1 MMRNLKTIALTLS
14 VAALMACKG
23 TTADNGLEIATNS
36 IEAPQTAATIATVVE
51 ESVTIQ
57 IALLLDTS
65 NSMDGLI
72 DQAKTQLWDVVNKM
86 SGAHCNEQ
94 QALLEI
100 ALYEYGN
107 SRLNSEEGFVRQVLS
122 FSTDLDLISKE
133 LFSLR
138 TNGGE
143 EYCGTVIGA
152 SLKQLEWKKGK
163 NDLKMIFIAGN
174 EGFNQGAV
182 PFSSSIAQ
190 AIEKDVVV
198 NTIFCGDWN
207 TGTQLKWKEGATLGK
222 GQYMNLDHNQKSIY
236 VATPYDDQILNYN
249 HLLND
254 TYIAFGRQGYENK
267 AVQMHMDEAVQ
278 EVSTQ
283 ANVKRTLAKSSANY
297 RNSSWDLVDAL
308 DNEEMKEKVLTEDN
322 IKTLPDSIRNKSKKD
337 ITAFAK
343 AKKQERISIQN
354 KIKELNQKRDQYI
367 ATQEHTETN
376 GLESAMFKAIKKQ
389 SVSKNYKWE

>member
-1 MMRNLKTIALTLS
+1 MRNLKTIAFTLS

-23 TTADNGLEIATNS
+23 TTVDNGLEIATNS
-36 IEAPQTAATIATVVE
+36 IEAPQTAANIATVVE
-51 ESVTIQ
+51 EPVTIQ

-107 SRLNSEEGFVRQVLS
+107 SGLHSEEGFVRQVLS

-143 EYCGTVIGA
+143 EYCGTVIGT

-207 TGTQLKWKEGATLGK
+207 TGAQLQWKEGATLGK
-222 GQYMNLDHNQKSIY
+222 GEYMNLDHNQKSAY

-249 HLLND
+249 RLLND

-278 EVSTQ
+278 EISAQ

-308 DNEEMKEKVLTEDN
+308 DDEDMKGKVLTEDN
-322 IKTLPDSIRNKSKKD
+322 IKTLPDTIRTKSKKE

-367 ATQEHTETN
+367 ATQALTETN

>member
-1 MMRNLKTIALTLS
+1 MKNLKTIAFTLS
-14 VAALMACKG
+14 VTALMACKG
-23 TTADNGLEIATNS
+23 TAAENGVEIATNG
-36 IEAPQTAATIATVVE
+36 IEIPQTTAAMATVVE
-51 ESVTIQ
+51 EPATIQ

-107 SRLNSEEGFVRQVLS
+107 SRLHSEEGFVRQVLS

-143 EYCGTVIGA
+143 EYCGTVIGT

-174 EGFNQGAV
+174 EGFNQGTV

-207 TGTQLKWKEGATLGK
+207 TGAQLQWKEGATLGK
-222 GQYMNLDHNQKSIY
+222 GQYMNLDHNQKSAY

-278 EVSTQ
+278 EVSAQ

-308 DNEEMKEKVLTEDN
+308 DDEDMKGKVLTEEN
-322 IKTLPDSIRNKSKKD
+322 IKTLPDSIRTKSKKE
-337 ITAFAK
+337 IAAFAK
-343 AKKQERISIQN
+343 AKKQERTSIQN

-367 ATQEHTETN
+367 TTQSLTETN

-389 SVSKNYKWE
+389 SVSKNFQWE

>member
-1 MMRNLKTIALTLS
+1 MKHTKTIIAISLISGLIS
-14 VAALMACKG
+14 CKG
-23 TTADNGLEIATNS
+23 NTEETALVFNNCQ
-36 IEAPQTAATIATVVE
+36 IEVPATVIASME
-51 ESVTIQ
+51 ETKPATIQ

-72 DQAKTQLWDVVNKM
+72 DQAKTQLWDIVNKM
-86 SGAHCNEQ
+86 SAAHCNEQ
-94 QALLEI
+94 QAMLEI
-100 ALYEYGN
+100 AIYEYGN
-107 SRLNSEEGFVRQVLS
+107 SRLSSNDGFVRKVLS

-143 EYCGTVIGA
+143 EYCGTVIDN
-152 SLKQLEWKKGK
+152 SLKNLEWKNGK

-207 TGTQLKWKEGATLGK
+207 SGTQLRWKEGATLGK
-222 GQYMNLDHNQKSIY
+222 GEYMNLDHNQKSTY
-236 VATPYDDQILNYN
+236 VATPYDDEILEWNKK
-249 HLLND
+249 LNK
-254 TYIAFGRQGYENK
+254 TYVYYGAQGQSFK
-267 AVQMHMDEAVQ
+267 AVQMDMDEVVEAESV
-278 EVSTQ
+278 Q
-283 ANVKRTLAKSSANY
+283 ANVKRSVAKSSSNY
-297 RNSSWDLVDAL
+297 RNASWDLVDAM
-308 DNEEMKEKVLTEDN
+308 DDKESQEELFKAKNLA
-322 IKTLPDSIRNKSKKD
+322 TLPDSIRNKSRKE

-343 AKKQERISIQN
+343 AKKEERTSIQN
-354 KIKELNQKRDQYI
+354 KIQELNEKRDSYI
-367 ATQEHTETN
+367 ASKSLSESN

>member
-107 SRLNSEEGFVRQVLS
+107 SRLNSEEGFVRQALS

-308 DNEEMKEKVLTEDN
+308 DNEEMKEKVLTDEN
-322 IKTLPDSIRNKSKKD
+322 IKTLPDSIRTKSKKE

-343 AKKQERISIQN
+343 AKKQERTYIQN

-367 ATQEHTETN
+367 ATQELTEAN

>member
-1 MMRNLKTIALTLS
+1 MKNTKIITAIALLGLLTS
-14 VAALMACKG
+14 CKG
-23 TTADNGLEIATNS
+23 SNHES
-36 IEAPQTAATIATVVE
+36 ETAAIIPPIENLSNEMDEDIKPA
-51 ESVTIQ
+51 TIQ

-72 DQAKTQLWDVVNKM
+72 DQAKTQLWDIVNKM
-86 SGAHCNEQ
+86 SSAQCNEQ

-107 SRLNSEEGFVRQVLS
+107 SGLSYKDGFVRKVLS

-143 EYCGTVIGA
+143 EYCGTVIDR
-152 SLKQLEWKKGK
+152 SLKQLEWKNGK

-174 EGFNQGAV
+174 EGFNQGAM

-207 TGTQLKWKEGATLGK
+207 TGTQLQWKEGAVLGK
-222 GQYMNLDHNQKSIY
+222 GEYMNLDHNQKSTY
-236 VATPYDDQILNYN
+236 VATPYDDEILEWNKK
-249 HLLND
+249 LND
-254 TYIAFGRQGYENK
+254 TYVYYGRKGQDKK
-267 AVQMHMDEAVQ
+267 AVQLSMDEVVE
-278 EVSTQ
+278 EVSIQ
-283 ANVKRTLAKSSANY
+283 ANVKRSVAKSSVNY
-297 RNSSWDLVDAL
+297 RNSSWDLVDAMDDKDAKKEL
-308 DNEEMKEKVLTEDN
+308 FKEENLA
-322 IKTLPDSIRNKSKKD
+322 TLPDSIRHKSNEE

-343 AKKQERISIQN
+343 AKKQQRIAIQDKINQFN
-354 KIKELNQKRDQYI
+354 KKRDQYI
-367 ATQEHTETN
+367 ATQSLTETN
-376 GLESAMFKAIKKQ
+376 ALESAMFQAIKKQ
-389 SVSKNYKWE
+389 SVSKNYQWKK

>member
-1 MMRNLKTIALTLS
+1 MRNLKTIALTLS

-308 DNEEMKEKVLTEDN
+308 DNEEMKEKVLTDEN
-322 IKTLPDSIRNKSKKD
+322 IKTLPDSIRTKSKKE

-367 ATQEHTETN
+367 ATQELTETN

>member
-1 MMRNLKTIALTLS
+1 MKNLKTIAFTLS
-14 VAALMACKG
+14 VTALMACKG
-23 TTADNGLEIATNS
+23 TTAENGGEIATNG
-36 IEAPQTAATIATVVE
+36 IEIPQTTAAMATVVE
-51 ESVTIQ
+51 EPATIQ

-107 SRLNSEEGFVRQVLS
+107 SGLHPEEGFVRQVLS

-143 EYCGTVIGA
+143 EYCGTVIGT

-207 TGTQLKWKEGATLGK
+207 TGAQLQWKEGATLGK
-222 GQYMNLDHNQKSIY
+222 GQYMNLDHNQKSAY

-278 EVSTQ
+278 EVSAQ

-308 DNEEMKEKVLTEDN
+308 DDEDMKGKVLTEEN
-322 IKTLPDSIRNKSKKD
+322 IKTLPDSIRTKSKKE

-367 ATQEHTETN
+367 ATQSLTETN

-389 SVSKNYKWE
+389 SVSKNYQWQ

>member
-1 MMRNLKTIALTLS
+1 MKNLRTIAFTLS
-14 VAALMACKG
+14 ITALMACKG
-23 TTADNGLEIATNS
+23 TATENEVEIATSS
-36 IEAPQTAATIATVVE
+36 IETSPTPAASTTVVE
-51 ESVTIQ
+51 EPVTIQ

-86 SGAHCNEQ
+86 SGAQCNEQ

-107 SRLNSEEGFVRQVLS
+107 SKLNAEEGFVRQVLS

-133 LFSLR
+133 LFGLR
-138 TNGGE
+138 TSGGE

-152 SLKQLEWKKGK
+152 SLKQLKWKNGK

-207 TGTQLKWKEGATLGK
+207 TGAQLRWKEGATLGK
-222 GQYMNLDHNQKSIY
+222 GEYMNLDHNQKSAY

-249 HLLND
+249 QRLNN
-254 TYIAFGRQGYENK
+254 TYIAFGRRGYENK
-267 AVQMHMDEAVQ
+267 AVQMQMDEAVQ
-278 EVSTQ
+278 EVSAQ

-308 DNEEMKEKVLTEDN
+308 DDEDMKGKVLTEEN
-322 IKTLPDSIRNKSKKD
+322 IKTLPDSIRTKSRKE

-343 AKKQERISIQN
+343 AKKQERTSIQN
-354 KIKELNQKRDQYI
+354 KIKELNRKRDQYI
-367 ATQEHTETN
+367 AKESLTETN
-376 GLESAMFKAIKKQ
+376 GLESAMFQAIKKQ
-389 SVSKNYKWE
+389 SVSKNYKWK

>member
-1 MMRNLKTIALTLS
+1 MMRNLKTIAFTLS

-23 TTADNGLEIATNS
+23 TTVDNGLEIATNS
-36 IEAPQTAATIATVVE
+36 IEAPQTAANIATVVE
-51 ESVTIQ
+51 EPVTIQ

-107 SRLNSEEGFVRQVLS
+107 SGLHSEEGFVRQVLS

-143 EYCGTVIGA
+143 EYCGTVIGT

-207 TGTQLKWKEGATLGK
+207 TGAQLQWKEGATLGK
-222 GQYMNLDHNQKSIY
+222 GEYMNLDHNQKSAY

-249 HLLND
+249 RLLND

-278 EVSTQ
+278 EISAQ

-308 DNEEMKEKVLTEDN
+308 DDEDMKGKVLTEDN
-322 IKTLPDSIRNKSKKD
+322 IKTLPDSIRTKSKKE

-367 ATQEHTETN
+367 ATQALTETN

>member
-1 MMRNLKTIALTLS
+1 MMNNLKTLAFTLS
-14 VAALMACKG
+14 IASLMSCKG
-23 TTADNGLEIATNS
+23 ATTENEVETAKNT
-36 IEAPQTAATIATVVE
+36 IENPQTAAAISTVVE
-51 ESVTIQ
+51 EPVTIQ
-57 IALLLDTS
+57 IAMLLDTS

-107 SRLNSEEGFVRQVLS
+107 SGLNSEEGFVRQVLS
-122 FSTDLDLISKE
+122 FSTDLDLISKK

-143 EYCGTVIGA
+143 EYCGTVIDN
-152 SLKQLEWKKGK
+152 SLKQLEWRDGA

-190 AIEKDVVV
+190 AVEKEVVV

-207 TGTQLKWKEGATLGK
+207 TGVQLKWKEGATLGK
-222 GQYMNLDHNQKSIY
+222 GEYMNLDHNQKSAY
-236 VATPYDDQILNYN
+236 AVTPYDNQILNYN
-249 HLLND
+249 HQLND
-254 TYIAFGRQGYENK
+254 TYIAFGRQGYDKK
-267 AVQMHMDEAVQ
+267 AVQMHMDEEVQ
-278 EVSTQ
+278 EVSAQ

-297 RNSSWDLVDAL
+297 RNSSWVLVDAL
-308 DNEEMKEKVLTEDN
+308 DDEDMKGKVLTEEN
-322 IKTLPDSIRNKSKKD
+322 IKTLPDSIRYKSKKE

-343 AKKQERISIQN
+343 AKKQERTSIQN

-367 ATQEHTETN
+367 ATQSLTDTN
-376 GLESAMFKAIKKQ
+376 ELESAMFKAIKKQ
-389 SVSKNYKWE
+389 STLKNYKWE

>member
-1 MMRNLKTIALTLS
+1 MMRNLKTIAFTLS

-23 TTADNGLEIATNS
+23 TTVDNGLEIATNS
-36 IEAPQTAATIATVVE
+36 IEAPQTAANIATVVE
-51 ESVTIQ
+51 EPVTIQ

-107 SRLNSEEGFVRQVLS
+107 SGLHSEEGFVRQVLS

-143 EYCGTVIGA
+143 EYCGTVIGT

-207 TGTQLKWKEGATLGK
+207 TGAQLQWKEGATLGK
-222 GQYMNLDHNQKSIY
+222 GEYMNLDHNQKSAY

-249 HLLND
+249 RLLND

-278 EVSTQ
+278 EISAQ

-308 DNEEMKEKVLTEDN
+308 DDEDMKGKVLTEDN
-322 IKTLPDSIRNKSKKD
+322 IKTLPDTIRTKSKKE

-367 ATQEHTETN
+367 ATQALTETN

>member
-1 MMRNLKTIALTLS
+1 MKNTKIMTVIALLGLLTS
-14 VAALMACKG
+14 CKG
-23 TTADNGLEIATNS
+23 SNHESEI
-36 IEAPQTAATIATVVE
+36 AATIPPIENPSNEIVE
-51 ESVTIQ
+51 DIKPATIQ

-72 DQAKTQLWDVVNKM
+72 DQAKTQLWDIVNKM
-86 SGAHCNEQ
+86 SSAHCNEQ

-107 SRLNSEEGFVRQVLS
+107 SGLSHKDGFVRKVLS

-143 EYCGTVIGA
+143 EYCGTVIDR
-152 SLKQLEWKKGK
+152 SLKQLEWKNGK

-174 EGFNQGAV
+174 EGFNQGAM

-190 AIEKDVVV
+190 AIEKEVVV

-207 TGTQLKWKEGATLGK
+207 TGTQLQWKEGAVLGK
-222 GQYMNLDHNQKSIY
+222 GEYMNLDHNQKSTY
-236 VATPYDDQILNYN
+236 VATPYDDEILEWNKK
-249 HLLND
+249 LND
-254 TYIAFGRQGYENK
+254 TYVYYGRQGQDRK
-267 AVQMHMDEAVQ
+267 AVQLSMDEVVE

-283 ANVKRTLAKSSANY
+283 ANVKRSVAKSSVNY
-297 RNSSWDLVDAL
+297 RNSSWDLVDAM
-308 DNEEMKEKVLTEDN
+308 DDKDAKKEVFKEENLA
-322 IKTLPDSIRNKSKKD
+322 TLPDSIRHKSNEE

-343 AKKQERISIQN
+343 AKKQERIAIQN
-354 KIKELNQKRDQYI
+354 KIKEHNKKRDQYI
-367 ATQEHTETN
+367 ATQSLTETN
-376 GLESAMFKAIKKQ
+376 ALESAMFQAIKKQ
-389 SVSKNYKWE
+389 SISKNYQWKK

>member
-1 MMRNLKTIALTLS
+1 MMRNLKTIAFTLS

-23 TTADNGLEIATNS
+23 TTADNGLEIATNR
-36 IEAPQTAATIATVVE
+36 IETPQTAATIATVVE
-51 ESVTIQ
+51 EPVTIQ

-308 DNEEMKEKVLTEDN
+308 DNEEMKEKVLTDEN
-322 IKTLPDSIRNKSKKD
+322 IKTLPDSIRTKSKKE

-343 AKKQERISIQN
+343 AKKQERTYIQN

-367 ATQEHTETN
+367 ATQELTEAN

>member
-1 MMRNLKTIALTLS
+1 MMRNLKTIAFTLS

-23 TTADNGLEIATNS
+23 TTADNGLEIATNR
-36 IEAPQTAATIATVVE
+36 IETPQTAATIATVVE
-51 ESVTIQ
+51 EPVTIQ

-308 DNEEMKEKVLTEDN
+308 DNEEMKEKVLTDEN
-322 IKTLPDSIRNKSKKD
+322 IKTLPDSIRTKSKKE

-343 AKKQERISIQN
+343 AKKQERTYIQN

-367 ATQEHTETN
+367 ATQELTETN

>member
-1 MMRNLKTIALTLS
+1 MRNLKTIAFTLS

-308 DNEEMKEKVLTEDN
+308 DNEEMKEKVLTDEN
-322 IKTLPDSIRNKSKKD
+322 IKTLPDSIRTKSKKE

-343 AKKQERISIQN
+343 AKKQERTYIQN

-367 ATQEHTETN
+367 ATQELTEAN

>member
-1 MMRNLKTIALTLS
+1 MMRNLKTIAFTLS

-23 TTADNGLEIATNS
+23 TTADNGLEIATNR
-36 IEAPQTAATIATVVE
+36 IETPQTAATIATVVE
-51 ESVTIQ
+51 ETVTIQ

-308 DNEEMKEKVLTEDN
+308 DNEEMKEKVLTDEN
-322 IKTLPDSIRNKSKKD
+322 IKTLPDSIRTKSKKE

-343 AKKQERISIQN
+343 AKKQERTYIQN

-367 ATQEHTETN
+367 ATQELTEAN

>member
-1 MMRNLKTIALTLS
+1 MKNTKIMTVIALLGLLTS
-14 VAALMACKG
+14 CKG
-23 TTADNGLEIATNS
+23 SNQESEI
-36 IEAPQTAATIATVVE
+36 AATIPPIENPSNEIVE
-51 ESVTIQ
+51 DIKPATIQ

-72 DQAKTQLWDVVNKM
+72 DQAKTQLWDIVNKM
-86 SGAHCNEQ
+86 SSAHCNEQ

-107 SRLNSEEGFVRQVLS
+107 SGLSHKDGFVRKVLS

-143 EYCGTVIGA
+143 EYCGTVIDR
-152 SLKQLEWKKGK
+152 SLKQLEWKNGK

-174 EGFNQGAV
+174 EGFNQGAM

-190 AIEKDVVV
+190 AIEKEVVV

-207 TGTQLKWKEGATLGK
+207 TGTQLQWKEGAVLGK
-222 GQYMNLDHNQKSIY
+222 GEYMNLDHNQKSTY
-236 VATPYDDQILNYN
+236 VATPYDDEILEWNKK
-249 HLLND
+249 LND
-254 TYIAFGRQGYENK
+254 TYVYYGRQGQDRK
-267 AVQMHMDEAVQ
+267 AVQLSMDEVVE

-283 ANVKRTLAKSSANY
+283 ANVKRSVAKSSVNY
-297 RNSSWDLVDAL
+297 RNSSWDLVDAM
-308 DNEEMKEKVLTEDN
+308 DDKDAKKEVFKEENLA
-322 IKTLPDSIRNKSKKD
+322 TLPDSIRHKSNEE

-343 AKKQERISIQN
+343 AKKQERIAIQN
-354 KIKELNQKRDQYI
+354 KIKEHNKKRDQYI
-367 ATQEHTETN
+367 AAQSLTETN
-376 GLESAMFKAIKKQ
+376 ALESAMFQAIKKQ
-389 SVSKNYKWE
+389 SVSKNYQWKK

>member
-1 MMRNLKTIALTLS
+1 MKNTKIMTAIALLGLLTS
-14 VAALMACKG
+14 CKG
-23 TTADNGLEIATNS
+23 SKHESEIAAIIPA
-36 IEAPQTAATIATVVE
+36 IENPSNVMVE
-51 ESVTIQ
+51 DIKPATIQ

-72 DQAKTQLWDVVNKM
+72 DQAKTQLWDIVNKM
-86 SGAHCNEQ
+86 SSAHCNEQ

-107 SRLNSEEGFVRQVLS
+107 SGLSHKDGFVRKVLS

-143 EYCGTVIGA
+143 EYCGTVIDR
-152 SLKQLEWKKGK
+152 SLKQLEWKNGK

-174 EGFNQGAV
+174 EGFNQGAT

-207 TGTQLKWKEGATLGK
+207 TGTQLQWKKGAVLGK
-222 GQYMNLDHNQKSIY
+222 GEYMNLDHNQKSTY
-236 VATPYDDQILNYN
+236 VATPYDDEILEWNKK
-249 HLLND
+249 LND
-254 TYIAFGRQGYENK
+254 TYVYYGRQGQDKKE
-267 AVQMHMDEAVQ
+267 VQIYMDEVVE

-283 ANVKRTLAKSSANY
+283 ANVKRSVAKSSVNY
-297 RNSSWDLVDAL
+297 RNSSWDLVDAM
-308 DNEEMKEKVLTEDN
+308 DDKDAKKEVFKEENLA
-322 IKTLPDSIRNKSKKD
+322 TLPDSIRHKSNEE

-343 AKKQERISIQN
+343 AKKQERIAIQN
-354 KIKELNQKRDQYI
+354 KIKEHNKKRDQYI
-367 ATQEHTETN
+367 AAQSLTETN
-376 GLESAMFKAIKKQ
+376 ALESAMFQAIKKQ
-389 SVSKNYKWE
+389 SVSKNYQWKK

>member
-1 MMRNLKTIALTLS
+1 MMRNLKTIAFTLS

-308 DNEEMKEKVLTEDN
+308 DNEEMKEKVLTDEN
-322 IKTLPDSIRNKSKKD
+322 IKTLPDSIRTKSKKE

-343 AKKQERISIQN
+343 AKKQERTYIQN

-367 ATQEHTETN
+367 ATQELTEAN

>member
-1 MMRNLKTIALTLS
+1 MKNTKIITAIALLGLLTS
-14 VAALMACKG
+14 CKG
-23 TTADNGLEIATNS
+23 SNHES
-36 IEAPQTAATIATVVE
+36 ETAAIIPAVE
-51 ESVTIQ
+51 NPSNQMDEDIKPATIQ

-72 DQAKTQLWDVVNKM
+72 DQAKTQLWDIVNKM
-86 SGAHCNEQ
+86 SSAQCNEQ

-107 SRLNSEEGFVRQVLS
+107 SGLSYKDGFVRKVLS

-143 EYCGTVIGA
+143 EYCGTVIDR
-152 SLKQLEWKKGK
+152 SLKQLEWKNGK

-174 EGFNQGAV
+174 EGFNQGAM

-207 TGTQLKWKEGATLGK
+207 TGTQLQWKEGAVLGK
-222 GQYMNLDHNQKSIY
+222 GEYMNLDHNQKSTY
-236 VATPYDDQILNYN
+236 VATPYDDEILEWNKK
-249 HLLND
+249 LND
-254 TYIAFGRQGYENK
+254 TYVYYGRKGQDKK
-267 AVQMHMDEAVQ
+267 AVQLSMDEVVE
-278 EVSTQ
+278 EVSIQ
-283 ANVKRTLAKSSANY
+283 ANVKRSVAKSSVNY
-297 RNSSWDLVDAL
+297 RNSSWDLVDAMDDKDAKKEL
-308 DNEEMKEKVLTEDN
+308 FKEKNLA
-322 IKTLPDSIRNKSKKD
+322 TLPDSIRHKSNEE

-343 AKKQERISIQN
+343 AKKQQRIAIQDKINQFN
-354 KIKELNQKRDQYI
+354 KKRDQYI
-367 ATQEHTETN
+367 ATQSLTETN
-376 GLESAMFKAIKKQ
+376 ALESAMFQAIKKQ
-389 SVSKNYKWE
+389 SVSKNYQWKK

>member
-1 MMRNLKTIALTLS
+1 MKNLKTIAFTLS
-14 VAALMACKG
+14 VTALMACKG
-23 TTADNGLEIATNS
+23 TTADNGLEIATNR
-36 IEAPQTAATIATVVE
+36 IEAPQTAANIATVVE
-51 ESVTIQ
+51 EPVTIQ

-207 TGTQLKWKEGATLGK
+207 TGAQLKWKEGATLGK
-222 GQYMNLDHNQKSIY
+222 GQYMNLDHNQKSAY

-267 AVQMHMDEAVQ
+267 AVQMLMDEAVQ
-278 EVSTQ
+278 EVSAQ

-308 DNEEMKEKVLTEDN
+308 DDEDMKGKVLTEDN
-322 IKTLPDSIRNKSKKD
+322 IKTLPDSIRTKSKKD

-367 ATQEHTETN
+367 ATQALTETN

>member
-1 MMRNLKTIALTLS
+1 
-14 VAALMACKG
+14 
-23 TTADNGLEIATNS
+23 
-36 IEAPQTAATIATVVE
+36 
-51 ESVTIQ
+51 
-57 IALLLDTS
+57 
-65 NSMDGLI
+65 MDGLI

-308 DNEEMKEKVLTEDN
+308 DNEEMKEKVLTDEN
-322 IKTLPDSIRNKSKKD
+322 IKTLPDSIRTKSKKE

-343 AKKQERISIQN
+343 AKKQERTYIQN

-367 ATQEHTETN
+367 ATQELTEAN

>member
-1 MMRNLKTIALTLS
+1 MRNLKTIAFTLS

-23 TTADNGLEIATNS
+23 TTVDNGLEIATNS
-36 IEAPQTAATIATVVE
+36 IEAPQTAANIATVVE
-51 ESVTIQ
+51 EPVTIQ

-107 SRLNSEEGFVRQVLS
+107 SGLHSEEGFVRQVLS

-143 EYCGTVIGA
+143 EYCGTVIGT

-207 TGTQLKWKEGATLGK
+207 TGAQLQWKEGATLGK
-222 GQYMNLDHNQKSIY
+222 GEYMNLDHNQKSAY

-249 HLLND
+249 RLLND

-278 EVSTQ
+278 EISAQ

-308 DNEEMKEKVLTEDN
+308 DDEDMKGKVLTEDN
-322 IKTLPDSIRNKSKKD
+322 IKTLPDSIRTKSKKE

-367 ATQEHTETN
+367 ATQALTETN

>member
-1 MMRNLKTIALTLS
+1 MKNTKIMTAIALLGLLTS
-14 VAALMACKG
+14 CKG
-23 TTADNGLEIATNS
+23 SNHESEIAAIIPA
-36 IEAPQTAATIATVVE
+36 IENPSNVMVE
-51 ESVTIQ
+51 DIKPATIQ

-72 DQAKTQLWDVVNKM
+72 DQAKTQLWDIVNKM
-86 SGAHCNEQ
+86 SSAHCNEQ

-107 SRLNSEEGFVRQVLS
+107 SGLSHKDGFVRKVLS

-143 EYCGTVIGA
+143 EYCGTVIDR
-152 SLKQLEWKKGK
+152 SLKQLEWKNGK

-174 EGFNQGAV
+174 EGFNQGAM

-190 AIEKDVVV
+190 AIEKEVVV

-207 TGTQLKWKEGATLGK
+207 TGTQLQWKEGAVLGK
-222 GQYMNLDHNQKSIY
+222 GEYMNLDHNQKSTY
-236 VATPYDDQILNYN
+236 VATPYDDEILEWNKK
-249 HLLND
+249 LND
-254 TYIAFGRQGYENK
+254 TYVYYGRQGQDRK
-267 AVQMHMDEAVQ
+267 AVQLSMDEVVE

-283 ANVKRTLAKSSANY
+283 ANVKRSVAKSSVNY
-297 RNSSWDLVDAL
+297 RNSSWDLVDAM
-308 DNEEMKEKVLTEDN
+308 DDKDAKKEVFKEENLA
-322 IKTLPDSIRNKSKKD
+322 TLPDSIRHKSNEE

-343 AKKQERISIQN
+343 AKKQERIAIQN
-354 KIKELNQKRDQYI
+354 KIKEHNKKRDQYI
-367 ATQEHTETN
+367 AAQSLTETN
-376 GLESAMFKAIKKQ
+376 ALESAMFQAIKKQ
-389 SVSKNYKWE
+389 SVSKNYQWKK

>member
-308 DNEEMKEKVLTEDN
+308 DNEEMKEKVLTDEN
-322 IKTLPDSIRNKSKKD
+322 IKTLPDSIRTKSKKE

-343 AKKQERISIQN
+343 AKKQERTYIQN

-367 ATQEHTETN
+367 ATQELTEAN

>member
-1 MMRNLKTIALTLS
+1 MMRNLKTIAFTLS

-23 TTADNGLEIATNS
+23 TTADNGLEIATNR
-36 IEAPQTAATIATVVE
+36 IETPQTAATIATVVE

-308 DNEEMKEKVLTEDN
+308 DNEEMKEKVLTDEN
-322 IKTLPDSIRNKSKKD
+322 IKTLPDSIRTKSKKE

-343 AKKQERISIQN
+343 AKKQERTYIQN

-367 ATQEHTETN
+367 ATQELTEAN

>member
-1 MMRNLKTIALTLS
+1 
-14 VAALMACKG
+14 
-23 TTADNGLEIATNS
+23 
-36 IEAPQTAATIATVVE
+36 
-51 ESVTIQ
+51 
-57 IALLLDTS
+57 
-65 NSMDGLI
+65 
-72 DQAKTQLWDVVNKM
+72 
-86 SGAHCNEQ
+86 
-94 QALLEI
+94 
-100 ALYEYGN
+100 
-107 SRLNSEEGFVRQVLS
+107 
-122 FSTDLDLISKE
+122 
-133 LFSLR
+133 
-138 TNGGE
+138 
-143 EYCGTVIGA
+143 
-152 SLKQLEWKKGK
+152 
-163 NDLKMIFIAGN
+163 MIFIAGN
-174 EGFNQGAV
+174 EGFNQGGV

-207 TGTQLKWKEGATLGK
+207 TGAQLQWKEGATLGK
-222 GQYMNLDHNQKSIY
+222 GEYMNLDHNQKSAY

-367 ATQEHTETN
+367 ATQELTETN